1 MSRSFWS
8 YSLISF
14 GFCLSFIPLTA
25 KAESQR
31 SFFCETSNNFYP
43 YVQTCATPWK
53 EIDKAGAAGQAA
65 APTQLASAVTSADQQ
80 PASRRVVAYPIG
92 MPPPAQTSAPA
103 APQPSA
109 PAVLTPAVATVA
121 APSATPELATSQ
133 GPVIYVYGS
142 ETTPLMVC
150 AVSQLCDL
158 ALQPGEKINHI
169 ILGDPEHWKVETLE
183 EGSGGAETLH
193 LIIRPS
199 SADLATSLIV
209 LTRARSYHVQLQS
222 HRKDYMLQV
231 AFTYPE
237 PQAAQAAQAASIPI
251 TATAA
256 PATPPE
262 AAVDSDDGF
271 VKVGDVTYVKG
282 REPKAW
288 GHGKAAEPPPPAAD
302 PRPDVSPT
310 SP

>member
-1 MSRSFWS
+1 MSRSLRS
-8 YSLISF
+8 YLLISL
-14 GFCLSFIPLTA
+14 GCCVSLIPLTA
-25 KAESQR
+25 KAGSQR
-31 SFFCETSNNFYP
+31 LFFCEATNNFYP
-43 YVQTCATPWK
+43 FVQTCAVPWK
-53 EIDKAGAAGQAA
+53 EIDKAAASQPVSAP
-65 APTQLASAVTSADQQ
+65 APTQMASVLSPADTQ
-80 PASRRVVAYPIG
+80 PAQHHVVAYPIG
-92 MPPPAQTSAPA
+92 MPPPAQTPAPA
-103 APQPSA
+103 ASPVA
-109 PAVLTPAVATVA
+109 LTPAVATSPA
-121 APSATPELATSQ
+121 SANPPEIATSQ

-199 SADLATSLIV
+199 SADLATSMIV

-237 PQAAQAAQAASIPI
+237 AQAAAMPAPDM
-251 TATAA
+251 AA
-256 PATPPE
+256 PVQPQ

-271 VKVGDVTYVKG
+271 VKVGDITYVKG
-282 REPKAW
+282 REPKSL
-288 GHGKAAEPPPPAAD
+288 AEPPPPAAA
-302 PRPDVSPT
+302 PRPEVSAVTP
-310 SP
+310 